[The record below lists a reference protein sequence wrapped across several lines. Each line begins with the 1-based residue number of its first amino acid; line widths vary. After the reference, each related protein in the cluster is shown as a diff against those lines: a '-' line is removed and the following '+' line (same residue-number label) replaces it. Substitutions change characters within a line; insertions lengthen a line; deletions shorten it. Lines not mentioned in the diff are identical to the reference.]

1 MSKVYVIAN
10 TQQGDFIIRAVT
22 ADKEMADAMYAKLTE
37 KYRGTEFESDLEM
50 LEFSQE
56 DSFSLLE
63 QAHYQGKKIWLRY
76 ESWAD

>member
-10 TQQGDFIIRAVT
+10 TQQEDFIIRAVT
-22 ADKEMADAMYAKLTE
+22 ADKEMADSMYAKLTD

-63 QAHYQGKKIWLRY
+63 QARYQGKKIWLRY
-76 ESWAD
+76 ESWAE

>member
-1 MSKVYVIAN
+1 MNTVYVIAN
-10 TQQGDFIIRAVT
+10 MRQEDFIIRAVT
-22 ADKEMADAMYAKLTE
+22 ADKEMADSMYAKLTD

-63 QAHYQGKKIWLRY
+63 QGRYQGKKIWLRY
-76 ESWAD
+76 ESWAE

>member
-10 TQQGDFIIRAVT
+10 TQQEDFIIRAVT
-22 ADKEMADAMYAKLTE
+22 ADKEMADGMYAKLTE

-56 DSFSLLE
+56 DSFSLLG
-63 QAHYQGKKIWLRY
+63 QARYQGKKIWLRY
-76 ESWAD
+76 EPWAE